1 MTRLYEI
8 KARACGILAVVT
20 GLSVIGLMWYSLF
33 VVWPAIIGL
42 VIMIILQ
49 LVLLMFFL
57 GNMVMTRVYANI
69 DTLEK

>member
-8 KARACGILAVVT
+8 KARAYGILAVVT